1 MINVPID
8 YYNKGFNISSNDNK
22 LPKENDVSNKNNL
35 LILCKIQIIA
45 W

>member
-22 LPKENDVSNKNNL
+22 LSKENDVYNKNNL
-35 LILCKIQIIA
+35 LILCKI
-45 W
+45 